1 MDVVLNKQAKLFY
14 RQFETQQNKI
24 NFSQHNIYFRHM
36 QTDLPRIVAILAP
49 TINTVQALPQ
59 LLKTL
64 ETKTVVGLSFYMV
77 ALMMLTNFLWFF
89 HGFYIQDNSLMI
101 SGFIAFIIN
110 AAIMLLYL
118 RYRNSK

>member
-1 MDVVLNKQAKLFY
+1 
-14 RQFETQQNKI
+14 
-24 NFSQHNIYFRHM
+24 M

-49 TINTVQALPQ
+49 TVNTVQALPQ

-89 HGFYIQDNSLMI
+89 HGFYIEDNSLMA

-110 AAIMLLYL
+110 ATLMLLYL
-118 RYRNSK
+118 KFRERK

>member
-1 MDVVLNKQAKLFY
+1 
-14 RQFETQQNKI
+14 
-24 NFSQHNIYFRHM
+24 M

-49 TINTVQALPQ
+49 MVNTVQALPQ

-77 ALMMLTNFLWFF
+77 LLMMLTNFLWFS
-89 HGFYIQDNSLMI
+89 HGFYIEDNSLMV

-110 AAIMLLYL
+110 VALMLLYL
-118 RYRNSK
+118 KFRERK

>member
-1 MDVVLNKQAKLFY
+1 
-14 RQFETQQNKI
+14 
-24 NFSQHNIYFRHM
+24 M

-49 TINTVQALPQ
+49 TVNTVQALPQ

-77 ALMMLTNFLWFF
+77 ALMMLTNFLWFS
-89 HGFYIQDNSLMI
+89 HGFYIQDNSLMA

-110 AAIMLLYL
+110 ATLMLLYL
-118 RYRNSK
+118 QYKKR

>member
-1 MDVVLNKQAKLFY
+1 MRDVSNIICKTMCVYILKQ
-14 RQFETQQNKI
+14 T
-24 NFSQHNIYFRHM
+24 M

-49 TINTVQALPQ
+49 TVNTVQALPQ

-89 HGFYIQDNSLMI
+89 HGFYIQDTQGLLRSSLMCH
-101 SGFIAFIIN
+101 
-110 AAIMLLYL
+110 
-118 RYRNSK
+118 

>member
-1 MDVVLNKQAKLFY
+1 
-14 RQFETQQNKI
+14 
-24 NFSQHNIYFRHM
+24 M

-49 TINTVQALPQ
+49 TVNTVQALPQ

-77 ALMMLTNFLWFF
+77 ALMMLTNFLWFS
-89 HGFYIQDNSLMI
+89 HGFYIEDNSLMI

-110 AAIMLLYL
+110 VALMLLYL
-118 RYRNSK
+118 KFRERK